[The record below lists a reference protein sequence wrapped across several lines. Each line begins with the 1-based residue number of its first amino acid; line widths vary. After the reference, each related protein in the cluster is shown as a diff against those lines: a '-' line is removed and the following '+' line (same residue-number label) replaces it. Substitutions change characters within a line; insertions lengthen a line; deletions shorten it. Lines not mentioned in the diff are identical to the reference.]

1 MYCHPECNRQHLK
14 KVFQEKFRRI
24 FVGAGFQMIKI
35 HPIKNEYCDDD
46 YCAPWFEITTEFGVI
61 KIGWRNQVINIDWSR
76 ITSPVATRILSLFEK
91 EEVTKDANYIHAWG
105 WKRARLYIKKMLIVE
120 DNAEVR
126 DFLNLCLEGEF
137 DVAQAENGKFGLEM
151 AFEDIPDLIITDV
164 AMPEMDGNEFCRII
178 KNDER
183 TSHIPV
189 IMLTAKT
196 EVEQQI
202 EGLESGA
209 DIYLTKPF
217 SIKVLQSYIKNLLNA
232 KETLRKFF
240 SQKILIEPL
249 DIEVGSVDK
258 KFMERLMDIINNNL
272 NNPDF
277 HINDLSKQ
285 IGMSTAVLYK
295 KFNALVQMP
304 VAEFIKTLRL
314 KKASKLLKDKSLNIS
329 EVAWEVG
336 FNDRKYFSK
345 EFKKFFGYNPSE
357 LPDIG

>member
-1 MYCHPECNRQHLK
+1 
-14 KVFQEKFRRI
+14 
-24 FVGAGFQMIKI
+24 
-35 HPIKNEYCDDD
+35 
-46 YCAPWFEITTEFGVI
+46 
-61 KIGWRNQVINIDWSR
+61 
-76 ITSPVATRILSLFEK
+76 
-91 EEVTKDANYIHAWG
+91 
-105 WKRARLYIKKMLIVE
+105 
-120 DNAEVR
+120 
-126 DFLNLCLEGEF
+126 
-137 DVAQAENGKFGLEM
+137 
-151 AFEDIPDLIITDV
+151 
-164 AMPEMDGNEFCRII
+164 
-178 KNDER
+178 
-183 TSHIPV
+183 
-189 IMLTAKT
+189 
-196 EVEQQI
+196 
-202 EGLESGA
+202 
-209 DIYLTKPF
+209 
-217 SIKVLQSYIKNLLNA
+217 
-232 KETLRKFF
+232 
-240 SQKILIEPL
+240 
-249 DIEVGSVDK
+249 GSVDK

>member
-1 MYCHPECNRQHLK
+1 MSK
-14 KVFQEKFRRI
+14 K
-24 FVGAGFQMIKI
+24 KI
-35 HPIKNEYCDDD
+35 
-46 YCAPWFEITTEFGVI
+46 
-61 KIGWRNQVINIDWSR
+61 
-76 ITSPVATRILSLFEK
+76 
-91 EEVTKDANYIHAWG
+91 
-105 WKRARLYIKKMLIVE
+105 LIVE
-120 DNAEVR
+120 DNIEVR
-126 DFLNLCLEGEF
+126 DFLNLCLEEEF
-137 DVAQAENGKFGLEM
+137 DVSQAENGKFGLEM

-164 AMPEMDGNEFCRII
+164 AMPLMDGNEFCKII

-196 EVEQQI
+196 EVNQQI

-217 SIKVLQSYIKNLLNA
+217 SIKVLLSYIKNLMTT
-232 KETLRKFF
+232 KETLKKFF

-258 KFMERLMDIINNNL
+258 KFMERLLGIINNNL
-272 NNPDF
+272 SNPDF

-285 IGMSTAVLYK
+285 IGMSTTVLYK

-314 KKASKLLKDKSLNIS
+314 KKAAQLLKDKSLNIS

-357 LPDIG
+357 LPNTD